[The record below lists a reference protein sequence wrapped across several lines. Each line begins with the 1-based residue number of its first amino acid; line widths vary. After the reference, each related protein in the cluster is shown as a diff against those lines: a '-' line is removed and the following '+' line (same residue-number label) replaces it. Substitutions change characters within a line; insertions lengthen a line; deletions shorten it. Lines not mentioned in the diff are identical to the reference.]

1 MMMMMMIVRDRPD
14 AIGEGGQMNL
24 HGPTRWFQGHTFV
37 PMAQMAER
45 LQPSH
50 QPNQQQQQQ
59 SQQKLTSGGAG
70 GEEGGAHGSSSSS
83 GFTLP
88 RWFLVTLPMV
98 LFGVM
103 SFCFTLLLVIVLY
116 RFVLKPRLIRRHLK
130 QD

>member
-1 MMMMMMIVRDRPD
+1 MIVRDRPD

-50 QPNQQQQQQ
+50 QPQQQQQQ
-59 SQQKLTSGGAG
+59 RQQKPTSGGVG
-70 GEEGGAHGSSSSS
+70 GEEGGAHGSSSS
-83 GFTLP
+83 GFALS
-88 RWFLVTLPMV
+88 RWLLEKLPMF